1 MIRGINKRVIEIN
14 DIGSEYFEK
23 AFLIVKDNKA
33 TVPNLEREAD
43 RVMQTY
49 FPRVNNKSQV
59 GYLRQKKTNSRRLA
73 FLLCLGASFL
83 TVAAIVLCIA
93 LL

>member
-33 TVPNLEREAD
+33 TVPHLEREAD
-43 RVMQTY
+43 RVMQAY
-49 FPRVNNKSQV
+49 FPTVSRYQPVS
-59 GYLRQKKTNSRRLA
+59 GYLRKRHSSRKKIALYVG
-73 FLLCLGASFL
+73 LGALLLVVSA
-83 TVAAIVLCIA
+83 VVLVLSI
-93 LL
+93 

>member
-23 AFLIVKDNKA
+23 AFLIIKDNKA
-33 TVPNLEREAD
+33 SVPNLEKEAD

-49 FPRVNNKSQV
+49 FPRVNSAV
-59 GYLRQKKTNSRRLA
+59 SSGYLRTRSQKSRRLLA
-73 FLLCLGASFL
+73 
-83 TVAAIVLCIA
+83 VLSVIAGIA
-93 LL
+93 LVGVILALIL